1 MSEDHYRFFKA
12 IAITLALIVA
22 ALYFR
27 YGYLS
32 PHLRFD
38 RWTGQLQTRA
48 SAAYLDSSGAVTFG
62 TLVIA

>member
-38 RWTGQLQTRA
+38 RLTGDVQT
-48 SAAYLDSSGAVTFG
+48 LTKDG
-62 TLVIA
+62 TWVRETRKEPQR

>member
-1 MSEDHYRFFKA
+1 MSEYRYRLFKA

-32 PHLRFD
+32 PHYRFD
-38 RWTGQLQTRA
+38 RITGEVQT
-48 SAAYLDSSGAVTFG
+48 LTKDG
-62 TLVIA
+62 TWVRETKEKMQ

>member
-1 MSEDHYRFFKA
+1 MSEDRYRLFKA

-32 PHLRFD
+32 PHYRYD
-38 RWTGQLQTRA
+38 RITGEVQT
-48 SAAYLDSSGAVTFG
+48 LTNNG
-62 TLVIA
+62 TWVRETLEDKGEK